1 MEGTDGEAN
10 EKQAVAGKEGLG
22 GQGRIGRWQ
31 VMIGQLPAGL
41 RHNLQ
46 THPMKA
52 MLQVI
57 VLYLKRMTNNFIQRI
72 DRYIIKRYLGT
83 FSLAIALIISISII
97 FDVSEKIDDF
107 ITHNAP
113 LKAILFDYY
122 LPFIPYFTNLFSA
135 LFNFIAVIF
144 FTSKMAANS
153 EIIAM
158 MASGIS
164 YKRLMRPYLVAS
176 AIIALMSW
184 VLGNFIIPPANQTK
198 VNFLNVYVINDYTNS
213 DKNIHLQLEP
223 GVLIYMK
230 SYNNKSD
237 VGYKFTIEKFEGRE
251 LKSKLSAD
259 YIKWDREKKKWVIHN
274 YFIRDMS
281 GPTEKITTGT
291 QIDTTLRMNPVE
303 FGQQNSRQETM
314 DFGQIN
320 QYIDDLRLRGV
331 DNVSSYE
338 KEKYQR
344 TAGPISTF
352 ILTIIGV
359 SLASRKT
366 RGGIGL
372 HLGLGLLLGF
382 SYIMFQQ
389 VSTIFAFK
397 AGFNILLAVWLPNII
412 YAVIALVLYKRAS
425 K

>member
-1 MEGTDGEAN
+1 M
-10 EKQAVAGKEGLG
+10 
-22 GQGRIGRWQ
+22 
-31 VMIGQLPAGL
+31 
-41 RHNLQ
+41 
-46 THPMKA
+46 
-52 MLQVI
+52 
-57 VLYLKRMTNNFIQRI
+57 NNYIQRI

-83 FSLAIALIISISII
+83 FFLAIALIISISII
-97 FDVSEKIDDF
+97 FDVSEKIDDY
-107 ITHNAP
+107 ISKNAP
-113 LKAILFDYY
+113 LKAILLDYY

-158 MASGIS
+158 LASGIS

-176 AIIALMSW
+176 GIIALMSW
-184 VLGNFIIPPANQTK
+184 ILGNFIIPPANLSR
-198 VNFLNVYVINDYTNS
+198 VNFTNVYVNNEYVNS
-213 DKNIHLQLEP
+213 DKNIHRQLEP
-223 GVLIYMK
+223 GLFIYMK

-237 VGYKFTIEKFEGRE
+237 VGYKFTIEKFEGNQ
-251 LKSKLSAD
+251 LKSKLIAD

-274 YFIRDMS
+274 YFVRDMS
-281 GPTEKITTGT
+281 GPIEKITSGYL
-291 QIDTTLRMNPVE
+291 IDSTLRMSPTE
-303 FGQQNSRQETM
+303 FGQQNSKEETM
-314 DFGQIN
+314 DYWQIN
-320 QYIDDLRLRGV
+320 NYIKDLKLRGV

-382 SYIMFQQ
+382 SYIMFMQ

-397 AGFNILLAVWLPNII
+397 AGFNILLAVWLPNLI
-412 YAVIALVLYKRAS
+412 YAVIAMVLYNRAS

>member
-1 MEGTDGEAN
+1 MN
-10 EKQAVAGKEGLG
+10 
-22 GQGRIGRWQ
+22 
-31 VMIGQLPAGL
+31 
-41 RHNLQ
+41 N
-46 THPMKA
+46 
-52 MLQVI
+52 
-57 VLYLKRMTNNFIQRI
+57 YLQRI

-83 FSLAIALIISISII
+83 FFLAIALIISISII
-97 FDVSEKIDDF
+97 FDISEKIDDY
-107 ITHNAP
+107 ISKNAP
-113 LKAILFDYY
+113 LKAILLDYY

-158 MASGIS
+158 LASGIS
-164 YKRLMRPYLVAS
+164 YKRMMRPYLVAS
-176 AIIALMSW
+176 GIIALMSW
-184 VLGNFIIPPANQTK
+184 ILGNFIIPPANLSR
-198 VNFLNVYVINDYTNS
+198 VNFTNIYVNS
-213 DKNIHLQLEP
+213 DYVNSEKNIHRQLEP
-223 GVLIYMK
+223 GLFVYMK

-237 VGYKFTIEKFEGRE
+237 VGYKFTIEKFEGSQ
-251 LKSKLSAD
+251 LKSKLIAD

-274 YFIRDMS
+274 YFVRDMS
-281 GPTEKITTGT
+281 GPTEKIFTGN
-291 QIDTTLRMNPVE
+291 QIDTTLRMSPTE
-303 FGQQNSRQETM
+303 FGQQNSKEETM
-314 DFGQIN
+314 NYWQIN
-320 QYIDDLRLRGV
+320 NYIKDLKLRGV

-382 SYIMFQQ
+382 SYIMFMQ

-397 AGFNILLAVWLPNII
+397 AGFNILLAVWLPNLI
-412 YAVIALVLYKRAS
+412 YAVIALVLYNRAS

>member
-1 MEGTDGEAN
+1 
-10 EKQAVAGKEGLG
+10 
-22 GQGRIGRWQ
+22 
-31 VMIGQLPAGL
+31 
-41 RHNLQ
+41 
-46 THPMKA
+46 
-52 MLQVI
+52 
-57 VLYLKRMTNNFIQRI
+57 
-72 DRYIIKRYLGT
+72 
-83 FSLAIALIISISII
+83 LIISISII
-97 FDVSEKIDDF
+97 FDISEKIDDF
-107 ITHNAP
+107 ISKNAP

-135 LFNFIAVIF
+135 LFTFIAVIF

-164 YKRLMRPYLVAS
+164 YKRLMRPYMVAS
-176 AIIALMSW
+176 GIIALMSW
-184 VLGNFIIPPANQTK
+184 ILGNFIIPPANQSR
-198 VNFLNVYVINDYTNS
+198 VNFTNLYVNADFINS
-213 DKNIHLQLEP
+213 DKNIHRQLEP
-223 GVLIYMK
+223 GLFIYMK
-230 SYNNKSD
+230 SYNNKQD
-237 VGYKFTIEKFEGRE
+237 VGYKFTIERFEGRQ
-251 LKSKLSAD
+251 LKSKLIAES
-259 YIKWDREKKKWVIHN
+259 IKWDREKKKWVIQN
-274 YFIRDMS
+274 YFVRDMT
-281 GPTEKITTGT
+281 GPTEKITSGT
-291 QIDTTLRMNPVE
+291 QIDTTLRMSPAE
-303 FGQQNSRQETM
+303 FGQQNSKQETM
-314 DFGQIN
+314 DYWQLN
-320 QYIDDLRLRGV
+320 KYISDLKLRGV
-331 DNVSSYE
+331 DSVSSYE

-382 SYIMFQQ
+382 SYIMFMQ

-412 YAVIALVLYKRAS
+412 YAGIALVLYNRAA

>member
-1 MEGTDGEAN
+1 MTQD
-10 EKQAVAGKEGLG
+10 
-22 GQGRIGRWQ
+22 
-31 VMIGQLPAGL
+31 
-41 RHNLQ
+41 
-46 THPMKA
+46 
-52 MLQVI
+52 
-57 VLYLKRMTNNFIQRI
+57 YLQRI

-83 FSLAIALIISISII
+83 FFLAIALIISISII

-107 ITHNAP
+107 ISKNAP
-113 LKAILFDYY
+113 LKAILLDYY

-158 MASGIS
+158 LASGIS
-164 YKRLMRPYLVAS
+164 YKRLMRPFLVAS
-176 AIIALMSW
+176 GIIALMSW
-184 VLGNFIIPPANQTK
+184 ILGNFIIPPANLSR
-198 VNFLNVYVINDYTNS
+198 VNFTNQYVNSEYVNS
-213 DKNIHLQLEP
+213 DKNIHRQLEP
-223 GVLIYMK
+223 GLFIYMK

-237 VGYKFTIEKFEGRE
+237 VGYKFTIEKFEGRK
-251 LKSKLSAD
+251 LKSKLIAD

-281 GPTEKITTGT
+281 GPTERIVSGN
-291 QIDTTLRMNPVE
+291 QIDTTLRMNPTE

-314 DFGQIN
+314 DYWQIN
-320 QYIDDLRLRGV
+320 NYIKDLKLRGV

-382 SYIMFQQ
+382 SYIMFMQ

-397 AGFNILLAVWLPNII
+397 AGFNILLAVWLPNLI
-412 YAVIALVLYKRAS
+412 YAVIALVLYNRAA

>member
-1 MEGTDGEAN
+1 MEGTDGSSDAEPT
-10 EKQAVAGKEGLG
+10 L
-22 GQGRIGRWQ
+22 
-31 VMIGQLPAGL
+31 
-41 RHNLQ
+41 
-46 THPMKA
+46 
-52 MLQVI
+52 I
-57 VLYLKRMTNNFIQRI
+57 VYLNRMMNNYIQRI

-83 FSLAIALIISISII
+83 FFLAIALIISISIV
-97 FDVSEKIDDF
+97 FDISEKIDDF
-107 ITHNAP
+107 IKNNAP
-113 LKAILFDYY
+113 LKAILIDYF

-158 MASGIS
+158 QASGIS

-176 AIIALMSW
+176 AVIAGMSW
-184 VLGNFIIPPANQTK
+184 VLGNFIIPPANQSM
-198 VNFLNVYVINDYTNS
+198 VNFKNIYVNTDFVNV
-213 DKNIHLQLEP
+213 DKNIHRQLEP
-223 GVLIYMK
+223 GLFVYMK
-230 SYNNKSD
+230 SYNNKAD
-237 VGYKFTIEKFEGRE
+237 VGYKFTIEKFEGRQ
-251 LKSKLSAD
+251 LKSKLIAD

-274 YFIRDMS
+274 YFIRDNT
-281 GPTEKITTGT
+281 GPTERIISGAE
-291 QIDTTLRMNPVE
+291 IDTTLQMSPTE

-314 DFGQIN
+314 DYWQIN
-320 QYIDDLRLRGV
+320 RYIKELKLRGV
-331 DNVSSYE
+331 DSVSNYE
-338 KEKYQR
+338 KENYQR

-366 RGGIGL
+366 RGGLGI

-412 YAVIALVLYKRAS
+412 YAVIALALYNRAS